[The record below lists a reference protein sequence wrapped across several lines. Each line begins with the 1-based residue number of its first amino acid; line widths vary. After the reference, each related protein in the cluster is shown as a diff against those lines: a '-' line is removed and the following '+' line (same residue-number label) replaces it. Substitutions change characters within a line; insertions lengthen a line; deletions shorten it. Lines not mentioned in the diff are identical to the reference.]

1 MQHPSQII
9 VPEYE
14 ALFAS
19 VQIVPSRLAE
29 VNETCERILR
39 HFDAGDYG
47 TVADETGI
55 PFLLIGPSFERE
67 SGTDFTRSP
76 AQGDRWNQV
85 SRDVPRG
92 LGPYASWHDAAVAA
106 YKIDGLSAVGA
117 ANWTYGLISY
127 YDEAFNGFGYRDYH
141 SERTPYNFGATNLQQ
156 DGKYASDGKFV
167 ADDMDP
173 QIGCIAMMMVLG
185 TMRPALRLPGLPWP
199 FSAEDAAVTIP
210 TIVPAK
216 TGMIDALD
224 LQKDLNALGYGPL
237 TVDGN
242 FGKISARALRAFQ
255 ADHGIAV
262 DGIAGGETDDA
273 ITTALAA
280 IVGGA

>member
-9 VPEYE
+9 APEYE
-14 ALFAS
+14 TLFAS

-29 VNETCERILR
+29 VNDTCERILR
-39 HFDAGDYG
+39 HLDAGDYG
-47 TVADETGI
+47 TVCAETGI

-67 SGTDFTRSP
+67 ASTNFALSP

-117 ANWTYGLISY
+117 ANWTYGLIPY
-127 YDEAFNGFGYRDYH
+127 FDEAFNGFGYRDFH
-141 SERTPYNFGATNLQQ
+141 GERTPYNAGATNLQQ
-156 DGKYASDGKFV
+156 RGKYTSDGKF
-167 ADDMDP
+167 DPDEMDP

-199 FSAEDAAVTIP
+199 FSAQDAAVSIP
-210 TIVPAK
+210 SIVPAK
-216 TGMIDALD
+216 TGMIDAFD
-224 LQKDLNALGYGPL
+224 LQRDLNALGYGPL

-242 FGKISARALRAFQ
+242 LGKISARALRAFQ
-255 ADHGIAV
+255 ADHGIGV
-262 DGIAGGETDDA
+262 DGIAGGETDAA
-273 ITTALAA
+273 IATALAA
-280 IVGGA
+280 KVGGA

>member
-1 MQHPSQII
+1 MQHPSTVIA
-9 VPEYE
+9 PEYE
-14 ALFAS
+14 ALLPS
-19 VQIVPSRLAE
+19 VQIVPARIAE
-29 VNETCERILR
+29 VNATCERILR
-39 HFDAGDYG
+39 HYDAGDYG
-47 TVADETGI
+47 TVMDETGI

-106 YKIDGLSAVGA
+106 YKIDGLAAVGK
-117 ANWTYGLISY
+117 ANWTYGLVPY

-156 DGKYASDGKFV
+156 RGKYASDGKFDP
-167 ADDMDP
+167 DDMDP

-185 TMRPALRLPGLPWP
+185 TMRPALRLPGIPWP
-199 FSAEDAAVTIP
+199 FSAQDAAVSIP
-210 TIVPAK
+210 SIVPAK
-216 TGMIDALD
+216 TGMIDAFD

-242 FGKISARALRAFQ
+242 LGKISARSLRTFQ
-255 ADHGIAV
+255 ADHNITV
-262 DGIAGGETDDA
+262 DGIAGGETDAA
-273 ITTALAA
+273 IETALAA
-280 IVGGA
+280 KVSGA